1 MKKRYILLAVTL
13 IVSITSAV
21 TAFAADAK
29 FKDTKVTDWYYPYM
43 SKMVDKGAISGYP
56 DKTFRP
62 NKTMTNAEFIT
73 TIVAATVGKQDKT
86 GQHWAS
92 GYFEA
97 AKKNEMLIGDEMQ
110 QSDWNKPITRQKM
123 AVVIARTTEKVLK
136 EEPIANADKFKN
148 EIKDYAGLC
157 DYCKPYI
164 LQAYGK
170 GIISGYPDGTFGGS
184 KTATRAEVCS
194 MLTRMLEPADRT
206 TEKVVD
212 KDKTGTIKDIITNS
226 QDIFGGKHLTTY
238 VISDPKLWNME
249 LGEDEF
255 SKHVIMKDPGL
266 EFFVINGKAVDSFC
280 SVKMRDG
287 RFAIEYELLLHKENM
302 QGRAPIDITKV
313 DYIGSYDTV
322 NPVLTLIPNPFKK

>member
-1 MKKRYILLAVTL
+1 MKKKSIMLALTL
-13 IVSITSAV
+13 VVAIASSTIS
-21 TAFAADAK
+21 FAAAQPN

-73 TIVAATVGKQDKT
+73 TIVGATVGKQDKT

-92 GYFEA
+92 GYMDV
-97 AKKNEMLIGDEMQ
+97 AKKNEMVIGDEMQ

-136 EEPIANADKFKN
+136 EEPIANADKFKTQL
-148 EIKDYAGLC
+148 KDYAGLC

-249 LGEDEF
+249 LGED
-255 SKHVIMKDPGL
+255 SLQKYVKMKDPGL
-266 EFFVINGKAVDSFC
+266 AIFVTDGKAVITSGRNAT
-280 SVKMRDG
+280 RDG
-287 RFAIEYELLLHKENM
+287 RYAVLYELRGV
-302 QGRAPIDITKV
+302 QSADITKV
-313 DYIGSYDTV
+313 DYIGSYDSV